1 MALSTALTATFGG
14 FLITLQFTSL
24 AIAYWRMRRGV
35 RRDET
40 QETSEFIALVRPLCG
55 LNAFEE
61 ETLRSSFHQDYPGYE
76 IVFCVASRFDP
87 VIPLVEKLMA
97 EYPHQRARLLTG
109 DDKIS
114 ANPKVNN
121 LNKAWE
127 NTTAGIV
134 AMADSNLLL
143 PPNYLRSL
151 VNTFDAKTGMVS
163 SPAIGIRPENI
174 WGAVEAAML
183 NTHQARWQYLSDFL
197 GNGFAQGKT
206 LCWRREVLDNGG
218 GMAALGSE
226 LAEDVASTK
235 LVRRAGLKVRLPAQP
250 FAQPVGHRRLD
261 AVWSRQ
267 LRWARIRRDGFFWL
281 FVPEII
287 MGFLPALAAVTWLTA
302 AGDLPLFAPAALFV
316 LWFGGEWALAK
327 ALGWPHQLRD
337 ILAMCLRDIMMP
349 ALWLG
354 CWAGRGFTWRGNPSG
369 EKSLSGKIKLTG
381 KIKLSGKKQ
390 PVPVSQS
397 PGK

>member
-1 MALSTALTATFGG
+1 MALSTAVTATFGS
-14 FLITLQFTSL
+14 LLMTLQFTSL
-24 AIAYWRMRRGV
+24 AMAYWRLRRS
-35 RRDET
+35 ET
-40 QETSEFIALVRPLCG
+40 QDKAQETAEFIALVRPLCG

-61 ETLRSSFHQDYPGYE
+61 ETLRSGFHQDYPAYE

-87 VIPLVEKLMA
+87 VIPLVEKLIA
-97 EYPHQRARLLTG
+97 EYPHHRARLLVG

-121 LNKAWE
+121 LHKAWE
-127 NTTAGIV
+127 NTTANVV

-143 PPNYLRSL
+143 PPDYLRSL
-151 VNTFDAKTGMVS
+151 ANTFDDETGLVS
-163 SPAIGIRPENI
+163 SPAIGIRPENL

-183 NTHQARWQYLSDFL
+183 NTHQARWQYMSDFL

-206 LCWRREVLDNGG
+206 LCWRRKVLDNGG
-218 GMAALGSE
+218 GLAALGNE

-235 LVRRAGLKVRLPAQP
+235 LVRRAGLKVRLPARP
-250 FAQPVGHRRLD
+250 FAQPVGHRSLD

-281 FVPEII
+281 FVPEIM
-287 MGFLPALAAVTWLTA
+287 MGFLPALAAVIWLTA
-302 AGDLPLFAPAALFV
+302 SGGLPVIAPFALFV

-337 ILAMCLRDIMMP
+337 ILAMFLRDVLLP
-349 ALWLG
+349 ALWLW
-354 CWAGRGFTWRGNPSG
+354 CWAGRGFSWRGN
-369 EKSLSGKIKLTG
+369 LSGGNPLFVEKP
-381 KIKLSGKKQ
+381 
-390 PVPVSQS
+390 PVPASQQ

>member
-1 MALSTALTATFGG
+1 MALNTALIATFGS

-24 AIAYWRMRRGV
+24 AIAYWRLRR
-35 RRDET
+35 RESRDGT
-40 QETSEFIALVRPLCG
+40 QETAEFIALIRPLCG

-61 ETLRSSFHQDYPGYE
+61 ETLRSSFNQDYPDYE

-87 VIPLVEKLMA
+87 VIPLVEKLIA

-121 LNKAWE
+121 LHKAWE
-127 NTTAGIV
+127 NTTADVV

-143 PPNYLRSL
+143 PPDYLRSL
-151 VNTFDAKTGMVS
+151 ANTFDEKTGLVS
-163 SPAIGIRPENI
+163 SPATGILPGNL
-174 WGAVEAAML
+174 WGSVEAAML
-183 NTHQARWQYLSDFL
+183 NTYQARWQFLSDFL

-218 GMAALGSE
+218 GLAALGGE

-250 FAQPVGHRRLD
+250 FAQPIGHRSLD

-267 LRWARIRRDGFFWL
+267 LRWARIRRDGFLGL
-281 FVPEII
+281 FIPEIF
-287 MGFLPALAAVTWLTA
+287 MGFLPALATVTWLTA
-302 AGDLPLFAPAALFV
+302 SGDLPLIAPAVLFV
-316 LWFGGEWALAK
+316 LWFGAEWALAK
-327 ALGWPHQLRD
+327 ALGWPHQMRD
-337 ILAMCLRDIMMP
+337 ILAMCLRDILLP
-349 ALWLG
+349 ALWIG
-354 CWAGRGFTWRGNPSG
+354 CWAGRGFSWRGNLSG
-369 EKSLSGKIKLTG
+369 EKTLLVE
-381 KIKLSGKKQ
+381 KQ
-390 PVPVSQS
+390 PAPASQS

>member
-35 RRDET
+35 RQNET
-40 QETSEFIALVRPLCG
+40 QEASEFIALVRPLCG

-61 ETLRSSFHQDYPGYE
+61 ETLRSSFYQDYPAYE

-97 EYPHQRARLLTG
+97 EFPDKPARLLTG

-121 LNKAWE
+121 LNKAWSH
-127 NTTAGIV
+127 TTAGVV
-134 AMADSNLLL
+134 ARADSNLLL
-143 PPNYLRSL
+143 PPDYLRSL
-151 VNTFDAKTGMVS
+151 MNTFDSQTGLVS
-163 SPAIGIRPENI
+163 SPAVGMIPENF

-250 FAQPVGHRRLD
+250 FAQPIGHRSLE

-267 LRWARIRRDGFFWL
+267 LRWARIRRAGFFWL

-287 MGFLPALAAVTWLTA
+287 IGFLPVLAAVLWLTA
-302 AGDLPLFAPAALFV
+302 RGDLPLFALPVLFV
-316 LWFGGEWALAK
+316 LWYGGEWGLAK

-337 ILAMCLRDIMMP
+337 ILAMCIRDILLP
-349 ALWLG
+349 ALWLW
-354 CWAGRGFTWRGNPSG
+354 CWTGRGFTWRGTVLGERHVDKKHPASASQPSG
-369 EKSLSGKIKLTG
+369 K
-381 KIKLSGKKQ
+381 
-390 PVPVSQS
+390 
-397 PGK
+397 

>member
-1 MALSTALTATFGG
+1 MVLNTAVTATIGSI
-14 FLITLQFTSL
+14 LITLQFSSL
-24 AIAYWRMRRGV
+24 VIAWWRMRSGV
-35 RRDET
+35 LRDEVH
-40 QETSEFIALVRPLCG
+40 ETSEFIVLVRPLCG
-55 LNAFEE
+55 HNAFEE
-61 ETLRSSFHQDYPGYE
+61 ETMRSSFYQDYPAYE

-87 VIPLVEKLMA
+87 VIPLVEKLIA
-97 EYPHQRARLLTG
+97 EFPDKPARLLIG

-121 LNKAWE
+121 LNKAWS
-127 NTTAGIV
+127 NTNAGVV

-143 PPNYLRSL
+143 PPDYLRSL
-151 VNTFDAKTGMVS
+151 ANTFDSQTGLVS
-163 SPAIGIRPENI
+163 SPAVGMIPENL

-250 FAQPVGHRRLD
+250 FVQPIGHRSLE

-267 LRWARIRRDGFFWL
+267 LRWARIRRAGFFWL

-287 MGFLPALAAVTWLTA
+287 MGFLPALAAVVWLTLC
-302 AGDLPLFAPAALFV
+302 GDLPLFAAPVLFV
-316 LWFGGEWALAK
+316 LWYGGEWALAK

-337 ILAMCLRDIMMP
+337 ILAMCIRDILLP
-349 ALWLG
+349 ALWLW
-354 CWAGRGFTWRGNPSG
+354 CWTGRGFTWRGTILG
-369 EKSLSGKIKLTG
+369 EGHL
-381 KIKLSGKKQ
+381 GKKQ
-390 PVPVSQS
+390 PVSASQHS
-397 PGK
+397 GK